1 MANEILEFQFLDFR
15 IVSSAFSSKMV
26 NDFDPSKAPEITVNF
41 TMRHDFDAESK
52 NMRLFLK
59 VDMEGADLP
68 FNLSIEGG
76 SLFVFS
82 NPIENNDY
90 LLQIAEINCAAIA
103 FPYMREAVS
112 DMIRRGGF
120 PLLLLPPQN
129 FAQMFKTNHPDAVL
143 I

>member
-1 MANEILEFQFLDFR
+1 MANDQFEFQFTDFR
-15 IVSSAFSSKMV
+15 IVSSTFSSKII
-26 NDFDPSKAPEITVNF
+26 DEFDPSKTPEITVNF
-41 TMRHDFDAESK
+41 AIRHEYHVESK
-52 NMRLFLK
+52 TLVLFLK

-76 SLFVFS
+76 SLFTFA
-82 NPIENNDY
+82 NPIENQDR

-112 DMIRRGGF
+112 DIIRRGGF

-129 FAQMFKTNHPDAVL
+129 FVELFKTNHPDAVVV
-143 I
+143 